1 MTSFAQENIDIL
13 PKINWHTAKR
23 ISYESANSHDPK
35 PQQTGFY
42 LRPETGGI

>member
-13 PKINWHTAKR
+13 PKINWLAAKR
-23 ISYESANSHDPK
+23 ISYESANFHDPK
-35 PQQTGFY
+35 PQQIGFY